1 MRYGIVVGLAFCLM
15 IGMTLS
21 SQAIPLGDLS
31 QGHGVGLGLALT
43 APFTPPDTFPAS
55 GFSVRLWIADLF
67 GLSATLFVVG
77 DAPSATGRAFIKF
90 LNTPIVDLYVG
101 SGAAFFVSNGIFVVP
116 LQAVT
121 GLEIRLTPHVALH
134 AEVGLLF
141 RGVSE
146 VTAGMG
152 IHFYF

>member
-1 MRYGIVVGLAFCLM
+1 
-15 IGMTLS
+15 
-21 SQAIPLGDLS
+21 
-31 QGHGVGLGLALT
+31 
-43 APFTPPDTFPAS
+43 
-55 GFSVRLWIADLF
+55 
-67 GLSATLFVVG
+67 
-77 DAPSATGRAFIKF
+77 
-90 LNTPIVDLYVG
+90 VG